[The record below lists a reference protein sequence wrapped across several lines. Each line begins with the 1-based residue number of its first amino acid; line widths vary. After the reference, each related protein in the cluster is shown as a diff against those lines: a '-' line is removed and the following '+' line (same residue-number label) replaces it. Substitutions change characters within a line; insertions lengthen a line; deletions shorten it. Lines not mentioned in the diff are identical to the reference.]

1 MISGRTKICDIDM
14 LLIARTSSLFNNVMH
29 NDIVTTP
36 LGKYNFTLGLGI
48 CCHTTD
54 GIGIKKGNYWF
65 YVDLQGHIYVH
76 VN

>member
-54 GIGIKKGNYWF
+54 GIGIKKRQLLVLCGSTRSY
-65 YVDLQGHIYVH
+65 ICAC
-76 VN
+76 